1 MNAPKSSHTGTLRS
15 DVWLVLVT
23 LLAAFGWVFSK
34 EALAGMTP
42 LLFLGARF
50 LGAGVVLALLGWPA
64 LYRLTGE
71 QWRRALMTGVVM
83 GAAMSCWIMGLNLA
97 ENIGI
102 GAFLTSLGVVFIPIV
117 GKLLFGAVTAR
128 STWVAVGVALVGLAL
143 LRIEG
148 GFTLSASDGFF
159 LLAALVFSLH
169 FNLTSRYAARIPAL
183 PLTAVQLA
191 MTGFFALLLSGLF
204 ETGQSMPELDILGW
218 LLASLLIATC
228 LRFWLQFKA
237 QGLAPVSHAA
247 VIMTLEPVW
256 TSLLGLLWFS
266 QTLSAVQ
273 LLGCGLIFSALLIS
287 RWRVLLRRPLPPVV
301 S

>member
-1 MNAPKSSHTGTLRS
+1 MSTVLANSNALRS

-23 LLAAFGWVFSK
+23 LLAALGWVFSK

-50 LGAGVVLALLGWPA
+50 LGAGVVLALLGWSA
-64 LYRLTGE
+64 MRRLAGE
-71 QWRRALMTGVVM
+71 QWRRALMTGLVM

-97 ENIGI
+97 DSIGI

-117 GKLLFGAVTAR
+117 GKLLFGTVTAR
-128 STWVAVGVALVGLAL
+128 STWVAVGVALLGLAF

-148 GFTLSASDGFF
+148 GFALSASDAYF
-159 LLAALVFSLH
+159 LLAAVIFSLH

-183 PLTAVQLA
+183 PLTAVQLL
-191 MTGFFALLLSGLF
+191 MTGVVALVLSAGL
-204 ETGQSMPELDILGW
+204 ETGQHVPELDILGW

-266 QTLSAVQ
+266 QTLSGVQ

-287 RWRVLLRRPLPPVV
+287 RWRVLFRRPVPMAG
-301 S
+301 